1 MLSIFKKK
9 NKTKETGDLS
19 RKLTLPLA
27 MEEGRVPKVL
37 SMLLYVASG
46 FIALGLIWS
55 SITQIR
61 ELTVAPGEIRPS
73 GSVQL
78 VQHFEGGIVSEI
90 YAKEGEIVEAGA
102 PLVRLRPNAAEADLA
117 QLKIRRANLQMSK
130 ERLTALIEDRQPDF
144 GILASQ
150 HPKLAKQQMEQMQ
163 TAHIQKEK
171 ERETLALR
179 IEQRESELE
188 ALKLQ
193 TASLKKQVVIQQG
206 QLKIKQ
212 DLLKEGLVSR
222 VALLDSKTAY
232 QRTIAEAASIKGQR
246 KSAEKQ
252 YHEARVAL
260 LELDANTKKTL
271 QEERLKTSAELAE
284 LNETVGKQQDKV
296 TRLIVRAP
304 VRGLVQELP
313 QKAIGEVVKPGDLV
327 AKVVPLNQELVAE
340 VQVQPADIGHIKL
353 GATTEVKVTT
363 YDYARYGAITG
374 KLQHISATT
383 FQTEK
388 GEPYYKAVIALDKSF
403 VGSGKSKRDVLPGM
417 VVQADI
423 ITGAKSLTKYML
435 KPVYRSL
442 DIAFSER

>member
-1 MLSIFKKK
+1 VLSIFKKK
-9 NKTKETGDLS
+9 NKDQDSGDLK

-90 YAKEGEIVEAGA
+90 YAKEGEVVEAGA
-102 PLVRLRPNAAEADLA
+102 PLVKLRPIAAEADLA
-117 QLKIRRANLQMSK
+117 QLKIRRANFQMSK
-130 ERLTALIEDRQPDF
+130 ERLSALIDGRQPDF
-144 GILASQ
+144 GILASS
-150 HPKLAKQQMEQMQ
+150 HPKLARQQMEQME

-193 TASLKKQVVIQQG
+193 TVSLNKQVIIQKR

-212 DLLKEGLVSR
+212 DLMKEGLVSR

-232 QRTIAEAASIKGQR
+232 QRTLSESASIKGQR
-246 KSAEKQ
+246 KSAEKK

-260 LELDANTKKTL
+260 LELDANTKKAM
-271 QEERLKTSAELAE
+271 QEERLKTSSELAE
-284 LNETVGKQQDKV
+284 LNETVAKHEDKV

-374 KLQHISATT
+374 TLKHISAST

-388 GEPYYKAVIALDKSF
+388 GEPYYKAVIALDNSF
-403 VGSGKSKRDVLPGM
+403 VGKGKSKRDVLPGM